1 MAFYIINHR
10 APLEQWTF
18 IDQILITFLFCRQK
32 LLLETTLARIRQT

>member
-1 MAFYIINHR
+1 MAIHSINHR
-10 APLEQWTF
+10 APFGQWIF